1 MTKIKLCGLR
11 RLCDIEYSNELHPEY
26 VGFVFAKES
35 KRYISPEDA
44 YTLRKHLNSGILP
57 VGVFR
62 NDDMKVILELANAG
76 TIDIIQLHGN
86 EDEEYMGQ
94 LRSLTDATIIKAF
107 QIKSILDINK
117 ANECT
122 ADFVLLDSSGGS
134 GETFNHS
141 LISNMKRDYFLAGGM
156 SVGNITEIIK
166 NFRPFAVDVSSAIE
180 NVSGYKDKEKMAEFV
195 SAVRK
200 ADRYDK
206 YKR

>member
-11 RLCDIEYSNELHPEY
+11 QLCDIQYSNELHPEY

-62 NDDMKVILELANAG
+62 NDNIKVILELANAR

-86 EDEEYMGQ
+86 EDEEYIKQ
-94 LRSLTDATIIKAF
+94 LKILTDATIIKAF
-107 QIKSILDINK
+107 QIKSISDINK
-117 ANECT
+117 ANEST
-122 ADFVLLDSSGGS
+122 ADYVLLDSSGGS

-141 LISNMKRDYFLAGGM
+141 LICDIKRDYFLAGGM
-156 SVGNITEIIK
+156 SAGNITEIIR

-180 NVSGYKDKEKMAEFV
+180 NVLGNKDKEKMAEFV

-200 ADRYDK
+200 ADRYD
-206 YKR
+206 